1 MKKNKASNLVL
12 MKEAFKNQK
21 VRVNFCVFLFYWFA
35 QVLTYIGLP
44 IELESVGGNLFVN
57 LAIFALLELLGSLIA
72 SELSLKYEFL
82 PTFKLFL
89 NITIVLFFLFFFF
102 PSNLQEQNHYVIT
115 FFIIDSFCA
124 KLAYDTS
131 WHLVGMHLPNLF
143 TYRFY
148 GQYLI
153 VAVSIS
159 RFSLIFLPY
168 LNYLPRSFGIHPF
181 ALYGIF
187 WLFSRILLRYAE
199 IVVQKSKAIT
209 QNSFCEMKSGV
220 ISQMQIIYHGENID
234 KLVIKRENKLQK
246 FVELKEGLIS
256 PLNSDN
262 KDYKETIPNIDQIM
276 GQERRTLVFEGF
288 ELPEIVKDEK
298 KIEKKIENNGT
309 VEEVGNFPTIVRK
322 NVKPFKRRMSNME
335 VAKIIKSE
343 NPIGDEK
350 KNIYGNESPMLK
362 DLICEENNEE
372 GKK

>member
-1 MKKNKASNLVL
+1 
-12 MKEAFKNQK
+12 
-21 VRVNFCVFLFYWFA
+21 
-35 QVLTYIGLP
+35 
-44 IELESVGGNLFVN
+44 
-57 LAIFALLELLGSLIA
+57 
-72 SELSLKYEFL
+72 
-82 PTFKLFL
+82 
-89 NITIVLFFLFFFF
+89 
-102 PSNLQEQNHYVIT
+102 
-115 FFIIDSFCA
+115 
-124 KLAYDTS
+124 
-131 WHLVGMHLPNLF
+131 
-143 TYRFY
+143 
-148 GQYLI
+148 
-153 VAVSIS
+153 
-159 RFSLIFLPY
+159 
-168 LNYLPRSFGIHPF
+168 
-181 ALYGIF
+181 
-187 WLFSRILLRYAE
+187 
-199 IVVQKSKAIT
+199 
-209 QNSFCEMKSGV
+209 MKSGV